1 MFLSQKQ
8 VNLFGV
14 KNVAEREWHR
24 QNRLREPFI
33 KQWELRLKSYYRNL
47 SKEIFDTW
55 QTGSFFLISLDM
67 NKNKTILQN
76 IARVQYTIIA
86 NAFKNYA
93 LDRMQNVKDFDSEF
107 DRKLNQYIEDNVG
120 TLITDIN
127 ETTRLRIQNV
137 INNSFNEGLS
147 TEQTGNA
154 LRNTILGFGA
164 YRANLIA
171 RTETHRT
178 ASWANETVAE
188 NMNISG
194 TQKEW
199 IAIQDARTRTT
210 HSIASGQRIPL
221 DQKFVVGGERLKYP
235 GDPAGSPGE
244 TINCRCSV
252 IYTTPDFLQED
263 IMEFIIGMIVGFG
276 LSKLNDKYNWSN
288 KLMKKFKK

>member
-1 MFLSQKQ
+1 
-8 VNLFGV
+8 
-14 KNVAEREWHR
+14 
-24 QNRLREPFI
+24 
-33 KQWELRLKSYYRNL
+33 
-47 SKEIFDTW
+47 
-55 QTGSFFLISLDM
+55 
-67 NKNKTILQN
+67 
-76 IARVQYTIIA
+76 
-86 NAFKNYA
+86 
-93 LDRMQNVKDFDSEF
+93 MQNVKDFDSEF
-107 DRKLNQYIEDNVG
+107 DRKLNLYIEENVG
-120 TLITDIN
+120 TMVTDIN
-127 ETTRLRIQNV
+127 ETTRNRIQSV
-137 INNSFNEGLS
+137 INSGYNDGLS

-199 IAIQDARTRTT
+199 IAIQDARTRVT

-235 GDPAGSPGE
+235 GDPSGSPGE

-252 IYTTPDFLQED
+252 IYTTPDFL
-263 IMEFIIGMIVGFG
+263 
-276 LSKLNDKYNWSN
+276 
-288 KLMKKFKK
+288 